1 MRVPSLRARA
11 TAWWGTERQEGEW
24 VREDPGVQRVADALG
39 LGFRERKSENDG
51 GGGAESTENTEGNKG
66 VGKLR
71 AAAEMAVRSLLA
83 AFVPSQY
90 WTGTYN

>member
-1 MRVPSLRARA
+1 MRVPSLRAHA
-11 TAWWGTERQEGEW
+11 TAWWGAERQEGEW
-24 VREDPGVQRVADALG
+24 IRGDPGVQRVADALG
-39 LGFRERKSENDG
+39 LGFRECERENDG
-51 GGGAESTENTEGNKG
+51 GGGAESTENTEGNNG

-90 WTGTYN
+90 WTGASN